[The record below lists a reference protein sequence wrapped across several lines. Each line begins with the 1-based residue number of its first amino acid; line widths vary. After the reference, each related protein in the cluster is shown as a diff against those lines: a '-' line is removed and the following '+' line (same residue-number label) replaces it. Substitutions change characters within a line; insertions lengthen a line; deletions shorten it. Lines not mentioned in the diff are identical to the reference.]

1 MLGLFQTR
9 SVRKVLE
16 KPVENIPTS
25 TSPLSKSLITVTLL
39 HFGLVSLVCVGRSHC
54 SDLVWKNTDSYSFR
68 TGASET
74 FPLNYWRVITN
85 RTIVAVALLEDT
97 EIIEDQMLV
106 ASDGKVDKE
115 QKDHEENKVERI

>member
-1 MLGLFQTR
+1 MF
-9 SVRKVLE
+9 E
-16 KPVENIPTS
+16 YYWIWEFYICPPFACH
-25 TSPLSKSLITVTLL
+25 LSKSLITVTLL
-39 HFGLVSLVCVGRSHC
+39 HFGLVSLVCIGRSHC
-54 SDLVWKNTDSYSFR
+54 FDLVWKSTDSYSFR

-106 ASDGKVDKE
+106 ASEDKADKE